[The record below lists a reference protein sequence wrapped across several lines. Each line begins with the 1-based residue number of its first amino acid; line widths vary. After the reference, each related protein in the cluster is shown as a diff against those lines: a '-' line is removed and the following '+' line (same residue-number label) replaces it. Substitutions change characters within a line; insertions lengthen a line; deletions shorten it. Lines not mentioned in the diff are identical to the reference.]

1 MRPNES
7 YFALERQA
15 SCLNFR
21 NESRA
26 DRSTDV
32 VGVGLVQ
39 KLTSRV
45 PKDGQPG
52 YTSCDEGMIG
62 QSFW

>member
-1 MRPNES
+1 MGDYLMVSMLMPVS
-7 YFALERQA
+7 A
-15 SCLNFR
+15 
-21 NESRA
+21 SRA